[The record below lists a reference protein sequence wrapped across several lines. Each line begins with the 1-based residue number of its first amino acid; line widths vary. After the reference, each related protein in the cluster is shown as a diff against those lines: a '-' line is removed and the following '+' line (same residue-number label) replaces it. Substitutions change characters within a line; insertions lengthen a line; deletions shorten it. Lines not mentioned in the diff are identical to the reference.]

1 MHPIDKKI
9 NDMGLILPEVASP
22 VANYVPYKIH
32 NDILYISGQGPIK
45 NGKILYQGKI
55 GDNLTINDGIEAAK
69 ICCLNILSIIKHAC
83 NNDWDHFKEI
93 IKIGGFVNSSD
104 NFSEHPKVINGASN
118 MLVEI
123 LGEKGKHTRFAV
135 GSNSLPLNMSVE
147 IEAMISISIK

>member
-1 MHPIDKKI
+1 MHSIDKKI

-22 VANYVPYKIH
+22 VANYVPFKIH

-55 GDNLTINDGIEAAK
+55 GDDLTIEDGIEASK

-83 NNDWDHFKEI
+83 NSDWDKFKEI
-93 IKIGGFVNSSD
+93 VKIGGFVNCSD
-104 NFSEHPKVINGASN
+104 NFSEHPKIINGASD

-147 IEAMISISIK
+147 IEAMISIFIK